1 MSSISIESFIAG
13 FAYGGTTVLV
23 GQPLETLKT
32 LTQVHSSTSALAQ
45 KPSLIQTATNLC
57 KEGGIR
63 AFYRGGMPLLLGGG
77 LMRSAQFGFY
87 NRYVFS
93 CVQQSDLMESVQS
106 NYSITMHTCNFVNKK
121 CIASTGITVWTN
133 AKIAILFRLHQ
144 SASSH
149 CWLGRRNW

>member
-32 LTQVHSSTSALAQ
+32 LTQVHSTSGAVTK
-45 KPSLIQTATNLC
+45 KPSLVHTATNLY

-87 NRYVFS
+87 NRYDMMCLVFY
-93 CVQQSDLMESVQS
+93 VT
-106 NYSITMHTCNFVNKK
+106 NWFIGTCT
-121 CIASTGITVWTN
+121 I
-133 AKIAILFRLHQ
+133 
-144 SASSH
+144 
-149 CWLGRRNW
+149 

>member
-32 LTQVHSSTSALAQ
+32 LTQVHSTSGDVTK
-45 KPSLIQTATNLC
+45 KPSLVHTATNLY

-87 NRYVFS
+87 NRYDMMCLVFCKNLVYRDYNLTNTVPVS
-93 CVQQSDLMESVQS
+93 CQ
-106 NYSITMHTCNFVNKK
+106 H
-121 CIASTGITVWTN
+121 
-133 AKIAILFRLHQ
+133 
-144 SASSH
+144 
-149 CWLGRRNW
+149 